1 MKDEKQPQIL
11 RLRPLRRTS
20 LRMTDQLVRMT
31 GQLFRM
37 TDQLFNKF
45 QIKDARSC

>member
-1 MKDEKQPQIL
+1 MNAKLAERQPRVL

-20 LRMTDQLVRMT
+20 LRMTNQLFNLT
-31 GQLFRM
+31 GQLFSA
-37 TDQLFNKF
+37 F